1 MDFINSIAGW
11 LLLLL
16 GLAISIGLHELGH
29 LLPAKLFGV
38 KVTKYMIGFGPT
50 LFSRK
55 RGETEYG
62 VKAIP
67 LGGYIQMVG
76 MLPPGDVVEKASSWR
91 KAASTI
97 RNSEQLDEADHQRVF
112 YKLAPW
118 KKLIIM
124 FGGPFANLLIAFVIA
139 IALFSGYGPVDRTN
153 QVREVVACIPTLE
166 NPNCDLVGESSPA
179 VLAGLKSGDQIIRLD
194 GKTISRWR
202 DIEPIIEANAN
213 RSLELVVIR
222 SGDEKS
228 LTITPVKVSF
238 DGVTRSY
245 LGVYLE
251 VARFPQTP
259 IEATANL
266 GLMMY
271 QTGEMIVQLP
281 IQVFNAF
288 AELTPDAER
297 NPQGA
302 ISIVGLGQ
310 ISGSLVGDS
319 ALSFEDK
326 FLSQLG
332 LMLSLNVALFVF
344 NMIPL
349 VPLDGGHIAG
359 AIYESIKRGIWRL
372 RGKKLE
378 KPVDTAMMMP
388 IAYFVAG
395 LLLLLTVVL
404 ILRDIINPVQF

>member
-1 MDFINSIAGW
+1 M
-11 LLLLL
+11 
-16 GLAISIGLHELGH
+16 
-29 LLPAKLFGV
+29 
-38 KVTKYMIGFGPT
+38 
-50 LFSRK
+50 
-55 RGETEYG
+55 
-62 VKAIP
+62 
-67 LGGYIQMVG
+67 
-76 MLPPGDVVEKASSWR
+76 
-91 KAASTI
+91 
-97 RNSEQLDEADHQRVF
+97 
-112 YKLAPW
+112 
-118 KKLIIM
+118 
-124 FGGPFANLLIAFVIA
+124 
-139 IALFSGYGPVDRTN
+139 
-153 QVREVVACIPTLE
+153 
-166 NPNCDLVGESSPA
+166 
-179 VLAGLKSGDQIIRLD
+179 D

-319 ALSFEDK
+319 ELSFEDK

>member
-1 MDFINSIAGW
+1 MDFINSISGW

-62 VKAIP
+62 IKAIP

-76 MLPPGDVVEKASSWR
+76 MLPPGETEGKSNSWR
-91 KAASTI
+91 RAASTI
-97 RNSEQLDEADHQRVF
+97 RNSDQLDEVDRERAF

-118 KKLIIM
+118 KKLIVM
-124 FGGPFANLLIAFVIA
+124 FGGPFANLLIAFVL
-139 IALFSGYGPVDRTN
+139 ALTLFTGFGPVDRTN
-153 QVREVVACIPTLE
+153 QVREVVACVPTIE
-166 NPNCDLVGESSPA
+166 NPNCDKVGDPSPA
-179 VLAGLKSGDQIIRLD
+179 KLAGVRAGDTISRLD
-194 GKTISRWR
+194 GQSISRWR
-202 DIEPIIEANAN
+202 DLEPIIEAKAGQ
-213 RSLELVVIR
+213 SLELVVIR
-222 SGDEKS
+222 NGAEVK
-228 LTITPVKVSF
+228 LEITPVRVNF

-259 IEATANL
+259 LEAIGNL
-266 GLMMY
+266 GLMMA
-271 QTGEMIVQLP
+271 QTAEMIVQLP
-281 IQVFNAF
+281 VQVFNAF
-288 AELTPDAER
+288 AEIDPGADR
-297 NPQGA
+297 NTDGA

-310 ISGSLVGDS
+310 ISGSLVGSSD
-319 ALSFEDK
+319 LSLEDK
-326 FLSQLG
+326 VLSQLG
-332 LMLSLNVALFVF
+332 LMLSLNIALFVF

-359 AIYESIKRGIWRL
+359 AIYEAIKRGIWRV
-372 RGKKLE
+372 RGLKLE

-388 IAYFVAG
+388 VAYFVAG
-395 LLLLLTVVL
+395 LLLFLTVVL
-404 ILRDIINPVQF
+404 ILRDIINPVEF

>member
-1 MDFINSIAGW
+1 MDFLSQIFGW

-62 VKAIP
+62 IKAIP

-76 MLPPGDVVEKASSWR
+76 MLPPGDSDKKLNSWSR
-91 KAASTI
+91 AASTI
-97 RNSEQLDEADHQRVF
+97 RNSDQIEESDSDRAF

-118 KKLIIM
+118 KKLIVM
-124 FGGPFANLLIAFVIA
+124 FGGPFANLLIAFVLTLT
-139 IALFSGYGPVDRTN
+139 LFTVFGPVDRTN
-153 QVREVVACIPTLE
+153 QVREVVPCIPTAQ
-166 NPNCDLVGESSPA
+166 NPNCDQVGEPSPA
-179 VLAGLKSGDQIIRLD
+179 AVAGLKKGDRIMQLAGFTITRWQDVQKIIDFRANKKLQLIVERED
-194 GKTISRWR
+194 RW
-202 DIEPIIEANAN
+202 
-213 RSLELVVIR
+213 LEL
-222 SGDEKS
+222 S
-228 LTITPVKVSF
+228 ITPVRVDF
-238 DGVTRSY
+238 DGNERSY
-245 LGVYLE
+245 LGLYLE
-251 VARFPQTP
+251 LDRFPLTP
-259 IEATANL
+259 MQATANL
-266 GLMMY
+266 GTMLA
-271 QTGEMIVQLP
+271 QTAEMIIQLP
-281 IQVFNAF
+281 VQVFNSF
-288 AELTPDAER
+288 SELEPGANRDG
-297 NPQGA
+297 QGA

-310 ISGSLVGDS
+310 VSSSLVGS
-319 ALSFEDK
+319 NELTLEDK
-326 FLSQLG
+326 VLSQLS

-359 AIYESIKRGIWRL
+359 ALYESIKRGIWRM

-395 LLLLLTVVL
+395 LLLFLTVVL

>member
-1 MDFINSIAGW
+1 
-11 LLLLL
+11 
-16 GLAISIGLHELGH
+16 
-29 LLPAKLFGV
+29 
-38 KVTKYMIGFGPT
+38 
-50 LFSRK
+50 
-55 RGETEYG
+55 
-62 VKAIP
+62 
-67 LGGYIQMVG
+67 
-76 MLPPGDVVEKASSWR
+76 
-91 KAASTI
+91 
-97 RNSEQLDEADHQRVF
+97 
-112 YKLAPW
+112 
-118 KKLIIM
+118 
-124 FGGPFANLLIAFVIA
+124 
-139 IALFSGYGPVDRTN
+139 
-153 QVREVVACIPTLE
+153 
-166 NPNCDLVGESSPA
+166 
-179 VLAGLKSGDQIIRLD
+179 
-194 GKTISRWR
+194 
-202 DIEPIIEANAN
+202 
-213 RSLELVVIR
+213 
-222 SGDEKS
+222 
-228 LTITPVKVSF
+228 
-238 DGVTRSY
+238 
-245 LGVYLE
+245 LE

-319 ALSFEDK
+319 ELSFEDK

>member
-1 MDFINSIAGW
+1 MDFINSISGW
-11 LLLLL
+11 VLLLI

-76 MLPPGDVVEKASSWR
+76 MLPPGEESAKTNSWR
-91 KAASTI
+91 RAASTI
-97 RNSEQLDEADHQRVF
+97 RSSDQLDEADRDRAF

-118 KKLIIM
+118 KKLIVM
-124 FGGPFANLLIAFVIA
+124 FGGPFANLLIAFVL
-139 IALFSGYGPVDRTN
+139 ALTLFTGFGPVDRTN
-153 QVREVVACIPTLE
+153 QVREIVACIPTVE
-166 NPNCDLVGESSPA
+166 NPNCDKVGDLSPA
-179 VLAGLKSGDQIIRLD
+179 AIAGLKAGDTIASLAGED
-194 GKTISRWR
+194 ISRWR

-213 RSLELVVIR
+213 RNLEMVVIR
-222 SGDEKS
+222 EGKEIN
-228 LTITPVKVSF
+228 LAITPVKVNF
-238 DGVTRSY
+238 DGSTRSY

-251 VARFPQTP
+251 VARFPQSP
-259 IEATANL
+259 LEATNNL
-266 GLMMY
+266 GLMMA
-271 QTGEMIVQLP
+271 QTAEMIIQLP
-281 IQVFNAF
+281 VQAFNAF
-288 AELTPDAER
+288 TELTPDANRDTE
-297 NPQGA
+297 GA

-310 ISGSLVGDS
+310 LSGSLVGSSD
-319 ALSFEDK
+319 LSLEDK
-326 FLSQLG
+326 VLSQLG

-359 AIYESIKRGIWRL
+359 AIYEAIKRGIWRL

-388 IAYFVAG
+388 VAYFVAG
-395 LLLLLTVVL
+395 LLLFLTVVL
-404 ILRDIINPVQF
+404 ILRDIINPVEF